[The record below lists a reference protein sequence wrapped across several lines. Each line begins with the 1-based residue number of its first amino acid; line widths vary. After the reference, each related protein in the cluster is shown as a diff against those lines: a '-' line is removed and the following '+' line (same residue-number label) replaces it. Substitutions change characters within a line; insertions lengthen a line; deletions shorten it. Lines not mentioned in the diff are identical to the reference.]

1 LLEDYS
7 EKQLNNII
15 DCLDPDWVPVTD
27 EYMIKENKI
36 SGWFS
41 RSFETRRKGSY
52 NIIWRVDFVTPE
64 TVKTVFES
72 MQRIQ

>member
-1 LLEDYS
+1 MLEDYS

-36 SGWFS
+36 VDGLVDHL
-41 RSFETRRKGSY
+41 RLVEKVL
-52 NIIWRVDFVTPE
+52 IILFGGLILELQKP
-64 TVKTVFES
+64 
-72 MQRIQ
+72 